1 VRWRRSQAD
10 IGCRCPFFRAVPEL
24 TRSADIQLNNRL
36 SLRRHREMLSQPQI
50 VGGKLMDSA
59 QGCGNQAAECIRLK
73 KSAPTRIKPGF
84 SEISLLVG
92 QELQAKSTDTM
103 SLCGNGAALTERSGA
118 AAMYELI
125 IIKHSQTKWEWQ
137 VCDNKGN
144 VRKQGFERNRRV
156 AKYRGERALFLLLA
170 ARASHR

>member
-1 VRWRRSQAD
+1 M
-10 IGCRCPFFRAVPEL
+10 F
-24 TRSADIQLNNRL
+24 
-36 SLRRHREMLSQPQI
+36 
-50 VGGKLMDSA
+50 
-59 QGCGNQAAECIRLK
+59 
-73 KSAPTRIKPGF
+73 
-84 SEISLLVG
+84 
-92 QELQAKSTDTM
+92 
-103 SLCGNGAALTERSGA
+103 
-118 AAMYELI
+118 ELI